1 MFMRG
6 SNVLFPR
13 IMVDN
18 MARKFFNRLL
28 NMYCR
33 ARLHNKLP
41 NVPVELKQYPQNL
54 ETIGTQPISL
64 WLAVKAVLKN
74 KPQFILECGTSS
86 STIVLLLA
94 AQKIQDQQPDYQYKI
109 VSMASGEEW
118 FDTALKAVLHHEPSE
133 HRKAILGRLSNDQ
146 KKLYKSFLLH
156 RLQLLQS

>member
-1 MFMRG
+1 MFMRV

-13 IMVDN
+13 IKVDN

-33 ARLHNKLP
+33 ARLHDKLP
-41 NVPVELKQYPQNL
+41 NVPVELKQYPKSL
-54 ETIGTQPISL
+54 ETTGTQPISL

-109 VSMASGEEW
+109 VSMESVKEW
-118 FDTALKAVLHHEPSE
+118 FDTALKAVPAHEPSE
-133 HRKAILGRLSNDQ
+133 HRQAILGRLSNDQ
-146 KKLYKSFLLH
+146 KTLDKSFLLY
-156 RLQLLQS
+156 RLQLLHC